1 MKETR
6 WKAVIHW
13 VLRTI
18 WTGLIVLGLM
28 GVVAVW
34 LHPFYETQ
42 QREQARAL
50 TKLQSSLSALSTR
63 LDDLAPQFGEVKTR
77 LSALSESDKTLQSDL
92 AAITTANGAAQA
104 ALSTLKSQLQ
114 RHASQLSLLERQAR
128 RISSVATKPKSPTA
142 SAPKKN
148 KQAVK
153 RPETRQP
160 DPFEL
165 LDIQLRGSVLLAII
179 APLNARTLQEVALSR
194 KGESFLGWKIIA
206 INPAAIQIK
215 KGTQVLTLEVS

>member
-1 MKETR
+1 MNKT
-6 WKAVIHW
+6 KLKVVIHW

-50 TKLQSSLSALSTR
+50 TELQSSLSALSTR
-63 LDDLAPQFGEVKTR
+63 LDDLTPQFGEVKTR

-92 AAITTANGAAQA
+92 VAITTANGAAQA

-128 RISSVATKPKSPTA
+128 LISSGATQSKSPTL
-142 SAPKKN
+142 SPKKN

-153 RPETRQP
+153 RPDTRQP

-165 LDIQLRGSVLLAII
+165 LDIQRRGSVLLAII

-206 INPAAIQIK
+206 INSADIQIK
-215 KGTQVLTLEVS
+215 KGTQVLTIEVS